1 MMFPPIIF
9 IDTLYDVPA
18 VIISLPTQY
27 NMNPAG
33 KQTKREKNHK
43 TLAEKRQT
51 AGACLFYMVMP
62 GNYSSSESSSAA
74 GARSARMDREI
85 FFFSSSM
92 AVIFTSTI

>member
-1 MMFPPIIF
+1 MIPPIVF
-9 IDTLYDVPA
+9 IDTLYDVTN
-18 VIISLPTQY
+18 VVISLPAQY
-27 NMNPAG
+27 STNHAG

-51 AGACLFYMVMP
+51 AGVCLFYMVIP
-62 GNYSSSESSSAA
+62 ENYSSSAA

>member
-9 IDTLYDVPA
+9 ICTLYDIPA
-18 VIISLPTQY
+18 VIICLSAQY
-27 NMNPAG
+27 NTNAAG

-43 TLAEKRQT
+43 TFAEKRQT
-51 AGACLFYMVMP
+51 AGVCLFYVVIP
-62 GNYSSSESSSAA
+62 KNYSSSDSSSAA

>member
-1 MMFPPIIF
+1 MMIPPFVF
-9 IDTLYDVPA
+9 IDTLYDVTN
-18 VIISLPTQY
+18 VVISLPAQY
-27 NMNPAG
+27 STNHAG

-51 AGACLFYMVMP
+51 AGVCLFYMVIP
-62 GNYSSSESSSAA
+62 ENYSSSDSSSAA